1 MQLIRIPTHTAIENS
16 DRQLLAL
23 IEIFDRL
30 VDEARIAI
38 LADEASVFDQ
48 HRVNSFIRGRQYHRP
63 LLVKL

>member
-38 LADEASVFDQ
+38 LADEASVFD
-48 HRVNSFIRGRQYHRP
+48 
-63 LLVKL
+63 